1 MTGATIY
8 RVGAVFIEDNWSDKL
23 AFITDDEDDVHKNC
37 LSILQKHAKFR
48 PWASTKQFVKQAL
61 WKSKTDS
68 LAQEE
73 ESSNLGNVATSSG
86 QPHKTPQKAAAKKR
100 ALKRQVSDM
109 SVPDDLISPAAKRST
124 TRPT

>member
-1 MTGATIY
+1 MG
-8 RVGAVFIEDNWSDKL
+8 
-23 AFITDDEDDVHKNC
+23 
-37 LSILQKHAKFR
+37 KH
-48 PWASTKQFVKQAL
+48 KQFVKQAH
-61 WKSKTDS
+61 WKSKIDS

-86 QPHKTPQKAAAKKR
+86 QPHQTPQKAAAKKR